1 MQSLFKRKS
10 HKMNGMAHGSQWS
23 CACFAFASAF
33 IPIPVTQTNNGVHV
47 VHQFETTPKKN
58 FCMRETHFNFIFY
71 FGIRWNRWVRDAT
84 PFCSTVYEERMEKAE
99 MRYNRKLDRGNK
111 YVNAFSSV
119 RCIKFYNIFGAEP
132 RKIDSNDAGVCVRVG
147 VWERDSLHIEHSK
160 MESY

>member
-1 MQSLFKRKS
+1 
-10 HKMNGMAHGSQWS
+10 MNGMAHGSQWS

-84 PFCSTVYEERMEKAE
+84 PFCSTVCTKNEWK
-99 MRYNRKLDRGNK
+99 KQKCD
-111 YVNAFSSV
+111 
-119 RCIKFYNIFGAEP
+119 I
-132 RKIDSNDAGVCVRVG
+132 
-147 VWERDSLHIEHSK
+147 IENWTVVIN
-160 MESY
+160 M